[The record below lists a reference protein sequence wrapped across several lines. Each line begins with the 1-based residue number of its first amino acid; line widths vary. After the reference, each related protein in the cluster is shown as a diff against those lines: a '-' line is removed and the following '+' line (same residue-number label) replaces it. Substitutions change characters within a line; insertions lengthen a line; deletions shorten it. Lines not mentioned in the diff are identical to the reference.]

1 MPSDARRSQLAFPM
15 KLGFGASGLGTLYR
29 NVSESEAAEVLR
41 EAYETGFRYF
51 DTSPFY
57 GHGLSELR
65 LGSFLRTVPR
75 DSVVVSTKAGRYLV
89 PPYGEKVDYGW
100 WAAPLRLKPVIDY
113 SYEGTMRSLEQSASR
128 VGITDFDLVYIHD
141 VDRFTHGAN
150 FERRFDEAVEGC
162 YRALDDLRK
171 GGFIKAVG
179 VGVNEGDVATQFVK
193 ACRLD
198 AVMIAGRYTLLDQS
212 ALVDLFPAA
221 EASGTQIVAAA
232 VFNSGILAAG
242 PGSAKATYDYG
253 APPAEIIDKAKRI
266 QVLCAAHDV
275 PLQAAA
281 IQFPLRN
288 PTVSAEVLGMSQRGR
303 AAQNMEWYRWP
314 IPDALWSD
322 LDELLGIKQEQT
334 NIGS

>member
-1 MPSDARRSQLAFPM
+1 VV
-15 KLGFGASGLGTLYR
+15 GGA
-29 NVSESEAAEVLR
+29 A
-41 EAYETGFRYF
+41 
-51 DTSPFY
+51 
-57 GHGLSELR
+57 
-65 LGSFLRTVPR
+65 
-75 DSVVVSTKAGRYLV
+75 
-89 PPYGEKVDYGW
+89 
-100 WAAPLRLKPVIDY
+100 
-113 SYEGTMRSLEQSASR
+113 
-128 VGITDFDLVYIHD
+128 
-141 VDRFTHGAN
+141 
-150 FERRFDEAVEGC
+150 FERRFNEAVEGC

-179 VGVNEGDVATQFVK
+179 VGVNESDVATRFVK

-221 EASGTQIVAAA
+221 KASGTHIVAAA

-253 APPAEIIDKAKRI
+253 APPAEIVDKAKRI
-266 QVLCAAHDV
+266 QALCAAQDA

-288 PTVSAEVLGMSQRGR
+288 PIVSAAVLGMSQRGR
-303 AAQNMEWYRWP
+303 AEQNMKWSRWP
-314 IPDALWSD
+314 ISDALWSS

-334 NIGS
+334 A

>member
-1 MPSDARRSQLAFPM
+1 
-15 KLGFGASGLGTLYR
+15 
-29 NVSESEAAEVLR
+29 VSEREAADVLA

-113 SYEGTMRSLEQSASR
+113 SYDGTMRSLEQSASR

-162 YRALDDLRK
+162 YRALNDLRK

-179 VGVNEGDVATQFVK
+179 VGVNEGDVAARFVK

-212 ALVDLFPAA
+212 ALVDLFPVA
-221 EASGTQIVAAA
+221 EASGTQIVVAA

-253 APPAEIIDKAKRI
+253 APPAEIVDKAKQI
-266 QVLCAAHDV
+266 QALCAAHDV

-288 PTVSAEVLGMSQRGR
+288 PIVSAEVLGMSQRGR
-303 AAQNMEWYRWP
+303 AEQNMKWRRWL
-314 IPDALWSD
+314 IPDALWSS
-322 LDELLGIKQEQT
+322 LDELLGLKQGQT
-334 NIGS
+334 T